1 MAAGLIFFTIRR
13 GINAIITLLLL
24 VLIIFTLIHVI
35 LPSPLELAR
44 LYSPSP
50 HAGTAQLELI
60 VKTQGLAAPI
70 WVQAWNYITGVFQ
83 GRFGNDLNIQPG
95 VPVIHILGTLLP
107 ITLEL
112 VIVGSVAGVV
122 IGIFTGAIGA
132 ANRNRPSDY
141 GVKALYLATWASPPF
156 LVAIILQLILAYRYN
171 LLPSGFYVANFLVPP
186 ASVTGF
192 PLIDS
197 LVAGDWTYFT
207 SLVHHM
213 VLPALTIAVIGFGV
227 VTRISRASMLDS
239 MDKDYVKLA
248 YMKGLSKRQVTS
260 GTVLRNALIPIITL
274 LALIF
279 AFSAAGAIIV
289 EDIFN
294 YHGMGFFTYLAAVN
308 LDYPAVL
315 AFTIII
321 GIFVIVANFA
331 ADILYAVA
339 DPRVRLE

>member
-70 WVQAWNYITGVFQ
+70 WVQAWNYITGIFQ
-83 GRFGNDLNIQPG
+83 GKFGNDLNIQPG

-112 VIVGSVAGVV
+112 VIVGSIAGVV
-122 IGIFTGAIGA
+122 VGIFTGAIGA

-141 GVKALYLATWASPPF
+141 GVKALYLTTWASPPF

-186 ASVTGF
+186 PSVTGF
-192 PLIDS
+192 PIIDS
-197 LVAGDWTYFT
+197 LVAGDWTYFG

-213 VLPALTIAVIGFGV
+213 VL
-227 VTRISRASMLDS
+227 
-239 MDKDYVKLA
+239 
-248 YMKGLSKRQVTS
+248 
-260 GTVLRNALIPIITL
+260 
-274 LALIF
+274 
-279 AFSAAGAIIV
+279 
-289 EDIFN
+289 
-294 YHGMGFFTYLAAVN
+294 
-308 LDYPAVL
+308 
-315 AFTIII
+315 
-321 GIFVIVANFA
+321 
-331 ADILYAVA
+331 
-339 DPRVRLE
+339 